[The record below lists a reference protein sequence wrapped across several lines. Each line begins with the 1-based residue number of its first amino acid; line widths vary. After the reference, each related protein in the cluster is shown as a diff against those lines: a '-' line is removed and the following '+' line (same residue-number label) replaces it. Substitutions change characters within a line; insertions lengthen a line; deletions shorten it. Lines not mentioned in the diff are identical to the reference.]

1 MQFCHHFKNIFQI
14 FLHSIYALFCGPLM
28 TSHCKRCD
36 LKWLLGKVKNY
47 IFYKKTIRQRQKC
60 VLLSVNDV
68 ACGDSPDPAA
78 AAVGFHQFSV
88 KKTKLV
94 VFVSKDSLGLEIHI
108 TNLLIWSFWWK
119 LSQQVPFGLSAGQF
133 ISSLQHLCYFILSI
147 KSRAVDRSTI

>member
-1 MQFCHHFKNIFQI
+1 
-14 FLHSIYALFCGPLM
+14 M

-68 ACGDSPDPAA
+68 AA

-94 VFVSKDSLGLEIHI
+94 VFVSKDSLGLEIHT
-108 TNLLIWSFWWK
+108 TNLLIWSF
-119 LSQQVPFGLSAGQF
+119 
-133 ISSLQHLCYFILSI
+133 
-147 KSRAVDRSTI
+147 